1 MQRSYIDAPR
11 PIVALA
17 TGPFEAALALVRA
30 AGPGCIELAAGVFSR
45 PDALREARGHSLVHG
60 ELVDPATGE
69 AIDEVLVAVFRAPAS
84 FTGEDQIEVSCHGS
98 TAVTRRIL
106 ALFEAAGFCPAL
118 PGEFSFRA
126 FANGKT
132 DLVRAEAIDEIVRSR
147 SDSARA
153 DALARLEGGLSRRL
167 SAARASLLGLM
178 AEIELR
184 LDYGEDEVE
193 GLSSNLGGEP
203 PGDMAPALAR
213 LARLGEE
220 LGGLAASYSAGRRV
234 AQGLAVVLAGPP
246 NAGKSR
252 LFNLFLREERSIVS
266 PEAGT
271 TRDWIEAEMEI
282 EGLRLRLI
290 DTAGL
295 RDATGSIEAE
305 GVARSARMIAEADI
319 LLYLV
324 DASAGPPTPAD
335 EAFMAAHPGAL
346 PVLNK
351 IDLAPAPGPAPSQ
364 AGFST
369 WTLGKKAL
377 IAVSAATGEGF
388 GALVAAL
395 GRVAR
400 DLVAAGVSP
409 GGVSPGGVSP
419 GGVSPGGVSPG
430 GVSPGGVS
438 PGGATGGS
446 YGGGERIASERQH
459 GLLCRAQAAIDTAR
473 ADLET
478 GLGLDMTAVD
488 LREAADALGEITG
501 EIAAPEVLEA
511 LFSRFCVGK

>member
-1 MQRSYIDAPR
+1 
-11 PIVALA
+11 
-17 TGPFEAALALVRA
+17 
-30 AGPGCIELAAGVFSR
+30 
-45 PDALREARGHSLVHG
+45 
-60 ELVDPATGE
+60 
-69 AIDEVLVAVFRAPAS
+69 
-84 FTGEDQIEVSCHGS
+84 
-98 TAVTRRIL
+98 
-106 ALFEAAGFCPAL
+106 
-118 PGEFSFRA
+118 
-126 FANGKT
+126 
-132 DLVRAEAIDEIVRSR
+132 
-147 SDSARA
+147 
-153 DALARLEGGLSRRL
+153 
-167 SAARASLLGLM
+167 M

-419 GGVSPGGVSPG
+419 GG
-430 GVSPGGVS
+430 
-438 PGGATGGS
+438 ATGGS